1 MKTSNVKFRALIIPL
16 IIGISFWLCTPVRPT
31 GVSVTAWHML
41 SIFLAT
47 IIACITQ
54 PLPIAGVALTGFTIM
69 ILLRVTD
76 FETAITAFSNKT
88 VWLIAMAYMISRGFA
103 KTGLGK
109 RIALLFV
116 KHFGQKT
123 LGLSYAIEAIDLV
136 TSPATPSNTAR
147 AGGIIYPI
155 IKSLSE
161 VFNSNPKDKTER
173 KIGSYLIFSEF
184 HANIVTSAM
193 FMTAMAPNL
202 IAIGLANSFGI
213 KISWMEWFIAALLP
227 GIICLLTVPFIIYKL
242 YPPEIKETPNAK
254 KWAEK
259 QLATMGHISKR
270 ELSMLFIFI
279 IALLL
284 WMFSSIL
291 NLDATLVGFIAV
303 LLLLFTSVLSV
314 DDVLKENGSWN
325 VIIWFSVL
333 IFMANE
339 LNTLGFIPWLSKTIS
354 HAMSG
359 MGWITVLIIISIIY
373 FYSHYFFASQAAHVT
388 AMYSALLGVAIAAG
402 VLGKLAALMLA
413 FVTAIYASSTQY
425 ANGPASVLFGSNY
438 ISQKHW
444 WSLNFAMGIYYLI
457 IWLGVGMV
465 WTNVIGIW

>member
-1 MKTSNVKFRALIIPL
+1 MKASTVKYRALIIPL
-16 IIGISFWLCTPVRPT
+16 IVGIAFWLLTPARLT
-31 GVSVTAWHML
+31 GVSIAAWHML
-41 SIFLAT
+41 AIFLAT

-54 PLPIAGVALTGFTIM
+54 PLPIAGVAITGFVVM
-69 ILLRVTD
+69 ILLHVTS
-76 FETAITAFSNKT
+76 FETAITAFGNKT
-88 VWLIAMAYMISRGFA
+88 AWLVAMAYMISRGFS

-109 RIALLFV
+109 RIALIFV
-116 KHFGQKT
+116 KHFGNKT

-155 IKSLSE
+155 IQSLSE
-161 VFNSNPKDKTER
+161 VFKSDPKDKTER

-202 IAIGLANSFGI
+202 IAISLANSFGL

-227 GIICLLTVPFIIYKL
+227 GVICLVTVPFIIYKL
-242 YPPEIKETPNAK
+242 YPPEIKRTPNAG

-259 QLATMGHISKR
+259 QLTAMGKMSKR
-270 ELSMLFIFI
+270 EIAMLIIFI
-279 IALLL
+279 AALLL
-284 WMFSSIL
+284 WMFSSMI
-291 NLDATLVGFIAV
+291 NMDATLVGFIAV
-303 LLLLFTSVLSV
+303 LLLLFTSVLTV
-314 DDVLKENGSWN
+314 DDVLSEKGSWN
-325 VIIWFSVL
+325 VVIWFSVL

-339 LNTLGFIPWLSKTIS
+339 LNSLGFIPWLSKSIS
-354 HAMSG
+354 SRMNGMS
-359 MGWITVLIIISIIY
+359 WVTALVIVALVY

-388 AMYSALLGVAIAAG
+388 AMYGALLGVAIAAG
-402 VLGKLAALMLA
+402 VPGKLAALMLA

-444 WSLNFAMGIYYLI
+444 WTLNFVMGIYYLI
-457 IWLGVGMV
+457 IWFGVGLV
-465 WTNVIGIW
+465 WTKVIGIW